1 MHPRRNAGHQQ
12 GQTWETNEWKMLHG
26 LGDKRIEMLH
36 GQQKRPGRQMNRNA
50 TWPGKGRTP
59 AVTDVADKCIEML
72 HGQQKR
78 ADTTSDRPGRQM
90 NRNAAWPSEKGG
102 HQQ

>member
-1 MHPRRNAGHQQ
+1 MLHGQRPRADTTTAWEMRRNAGHQQ

-50 TWPGKGRTP
+50 TWP
-59 AVTDVADKCIEML
+59 ADKG
-72 HGQQKR
+72 GQQ
-78 ADTTSDRPGRQM
+78 Q
-90 NRNAAWPSEKGG
+90 
-102 HQQ
+102 